1 MQGGVAVMEG
11 NAERRQSSE
20 RKRWESERGWT
31 LCTSMLIANDLSIY
45 QIVGK
50 FAYWYDRLLR

>member
-1 MQGGVAVMEG
+1 
-11 NAERRQSSE
+11 
-20 RKRWESERGWT
+20 
-31 LCTSMLIANDLSIY
+31 LIANDLSIY